1 MDELVRQGHRLT
13 GNLINS
19 VESRLVEVL
28 GSLGVEGLVLTYGRF
43 IEEGVSKD
51 KIPYS
56 GRSGRGG
63 KSKYITGLINWVKIK
78 FSLDARRAKGVAFAI
93 ATNHLKTGM
102 PSRGEAF
109 TGFVTKALNN
119 KVEQITRTLFEAN
132 GGQLGFLVDNMI
144 TRQQKNFPG

>member
-13 GNLINS
+13 GELINS

-28 GSLGVEGLVLTYGRF
+28 GSLGVEGRLLTYGQF
-43 IEEGVSKD
+43 VETGVSKD

-56 GRSGRGG
+56 GRSGKGG
-63 KSKYITGLINWVKIK
+63 KSKYITGVINWAQIK
-78 FSLDARRAKGVAFAI
+78 FSLD

-102 PSRGEAF
+102 PSRGKAF
-109 TGFVTKALNN
+109 TGFVTKALDN
-119 KVEQITRTLFEAN
+119 KVDEITKLLFEAN
-132 GGQLGFLVDNMI
+132 GEQLSFLVDNMI